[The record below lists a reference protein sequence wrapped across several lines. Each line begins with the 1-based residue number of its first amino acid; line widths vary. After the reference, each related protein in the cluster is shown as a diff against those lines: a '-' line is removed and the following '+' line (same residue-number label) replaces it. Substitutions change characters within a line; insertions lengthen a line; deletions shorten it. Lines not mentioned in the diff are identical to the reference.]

1 MRKENDAASGAP
13 DQERFRSKKKNKI
26 VSKPTENFADD
37 DEPPLESDA
46 FFEIENF
53 SNSGDP
59 VLSASEVVQ
68 TNESKLDEGAIH
80 PTVAD
85 LWIESTQ
92 EKKNSIWCYLRDVA
106 VVSRITPEEEIV
118 LGRRIKDGDQT
129 AIRQL
134 VSANLRLVV
143 SIAKRFNNQG
153 LDLEDLIQEGNL
165 GLLVA
170 ARKFD
175 AALGYRFST
184 YATWWI
190 TQAVTR
196 ALSNKSRTIRLP
208 VHVTTNIYKV
218 KKFAKDTFQK
228 QGRVPTIGELAEGT
242 GISEAELQLY
252 FQRMIAPVSIDA
264 PTFHGSDDSIS
275 KFLEADQTTQPEIIA
290 EAHLLSLRVLKLTNS
305 LNAQEKAVMIPL
317 YGLDGLLPRSGRY
330 VANLLGC
337 PESEVRKLE
346 MRALRRLRRK
356 THDQT
361 LADFLS

>member
-218 KKFAKDTFQK
+218 KK
-228 QGRVPTIGELAEGT
+228 
-242 GISEAELQLY
+242 
-252 FQRMIAPVSIDA
+252 
-264 PTFHGSDDSIS
+264 
-275 KFLEADQTTQPEIIA
+275 
-290 EAHLLSLRVLKLTNS
+290 LSCNY
-305 LNAQEKAVMIPL
+305 IF
-317 YGLDGLLPRSGRY
+317 SG
-330 VANLLGC
+330 
-337 PESEVRKLE
+337 
-346 MRALRRLRRK
+346 
-356 THDQT
+356 
-361 LADFLS
+361 